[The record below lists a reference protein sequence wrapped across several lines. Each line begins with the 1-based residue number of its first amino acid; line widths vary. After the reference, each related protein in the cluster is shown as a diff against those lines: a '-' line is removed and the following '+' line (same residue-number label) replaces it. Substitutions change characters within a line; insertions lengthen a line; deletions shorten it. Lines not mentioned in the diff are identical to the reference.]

1 MPWQDPNDPRS
12 GSWKD
17 FIDMTMGTYRII
29 LPVLFILLTGLG
41 IALFILWIIF

>member
-1 MPWQDPNDPRS
+1 MPWQDPHDPRS

-17 FIDMTMGTYRII
+17 FLDMTMSTYRII
-29 LPVLFILLTGLG
+29 LPVLFLLLTGLG